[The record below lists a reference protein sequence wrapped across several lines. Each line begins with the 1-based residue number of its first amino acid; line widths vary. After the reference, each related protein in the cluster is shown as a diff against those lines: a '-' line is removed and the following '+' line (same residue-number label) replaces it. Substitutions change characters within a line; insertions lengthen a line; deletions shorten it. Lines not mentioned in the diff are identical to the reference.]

1 MAFRGLLLLAAVSA
15 GVAGAGCT
23 ATVRSGE
30 SPAGHDTVSAM
41 DARALAL
48 PNTDH
53 VEAPASTPPPA
64 PPSTPLPAPPS
75 TPAAD
80 RVVQLAASTPVRV
93 AAPRA
98 SRPVTPPPPPAPQ
111 VHRNFLT
118 SGDGTLHTGVGV
130 YADCTGRTPLTS
142 SEAAIAPCASGPT
155 YFVGHN
161 VGVFTPL
168 MHMTVGSTI
177 TYYDGSGAAHHW
189 RVVSVRDDH
198 ASASGVAAPTQADVV
213 AQFQT
218 CESYS
223 PSGQYDRIVDV
234 VIA

>member
-1 MAFRGLLLLAAVSA
+1 MAFRGLLLLAVASA
-15 GVAGAGCT
+15 GVAGAGST
-23 ATVRSGE
+23 AAVHTGE
-30 SPAGHDTVSAM
+30 RPADHDTVSAM
-41 DARALAL
+41 DTAALAV
-48 PNTDH
+48 PNADH
-53 VEAPASTPPPA
+53 VEAPASTP
-64 PPSTPLPAPPS
+64 LPAPTS
-75 TPAAD
+75 TPIPV
-80 RVVQLAASTPVRV
+80 RVVQQAASTPVRV

-98 SRPVTPPPPPAPQ
+98 PRPVTPPPPPPAPQ
-111 VHRNFLT
+111 LIRNALT

-142 SEAAIAPCASGPT
+142 LEAAIDPCTSGPT

-177 TYYDGSGAAHHW
+177 TYYDGSGAAHPW
-189 RVVSVRDDH
+189 RVVSVRDGH
-198 ASASGVAAPTQADVV
+198 PSADGVPAPTQADVV

-223 PSGQYDRIVDV
+223 PSGQYDRILDV
-234 VIA
+234 VSA

>member
-1 MAFRGLLLLAAVSA
+1 MAFRGLLLLAAGA
-15 GVAGAGCT
+15 GVAGAGFT
-23 ATVRSGE
+23 ATVHPGE
-30 SPAGHDTVSAM
+30 RAGHHTVGAM
-41 DARALAL
+41 DTGALAL
-48 PNTDH
+48 ANTDH

-64 PPSTPLPAPPS
+64 PAPTPRPALTSAPTS
-75 TPAAD
+75 VG
-80 RVVQLAASTPVRV
+80 VVQQAASTPVRV

-98 SRPVTPPPPPAPQ
+98 PRPATPPPPPPAPQ
-111 VHRNFLT
+111 VIRNSLT
-118 SGDGTLHTGVGV
+118 SGDGTLHTRVGV
-130 YADCTGRTPLTS
+130 YSDCTGGTPLTS
-142 SEAAIAPCASGPT
+142 SEAAIDPCMGGPT

-177 TYYDGSGAAHHW
+177 TYYDGSGAAHAW

-198 ASASGVAAPTQADVV
+198 PSATGVAAPTQADVV

-218 CESYS
+218 CETYS

-234 VIA
+234 VMA

>member
-1 MAFRGLLLLAAVSA
+1 MVVRGLLLLVVASA
-15 GVAGAGCT
+15 GVVGAGST
-23 ATVRSGE
+23 ATVHTGPRS
-30 SPAGHDTVSAM
+30 AGHDIVSAM
-41 DARALAL
+41 DTRALAL
-48 PNTDH
+48 PDTDR

-64 PPSTPLPAPPS
+64 PASTPVPVP
-75 TPAAD
+75 
-80 RVVQLAASTPVRV
+80 VVQLAASTPVRV
-93 AAPRA
+93 AAPRVP
-98 SRPVTPPPPPAPQ
+98 RPVTPPPPPLAPQ
-111 VHRNFLT
+111 VLRNSLT

-130 YADCTGRTPLTS
+130 YADCTGQTPLTS
-142 SEAAIAPCASGPT
+142 SEAAIDPCTSGPT

-168 MHMTVGSTI
+168 MHMTAGATI
-177 TYYDGSGAAHHW
+177 TYYDGSGTAHHW

-198 ASASGVAAPTQADVV
+198 ASATGVAAPTQADVV

-218 CESYS
+218 CETYS

>member
-1 MAFRGLLLLAAVSA
+1 MVFRGLLLLAAASA
-15 GVAGAGCT
+15 GVAGAVSS
-23 ATVRSGE
+23 ATVHTGERS
-30 SPAGHDTVSAM
+30 AGHDTVSAM
-41 DARALAL
+41 DTRALAL

-53 VEAPASTPPPA
+53 VEAPASTL
-64 PPSTPLPAPPS
+64 LPAPTS
-75 TPAAD
+75 TPVAVPVVQ
-80 RVVQLAASTPVRV
+80 VVQLAASIPVRV

-98 SRPVTPPPPPAPQ
+98 PRPVTPSPAPQ
-111 VHRNFLT
+111 VMRNSLT

-130 YADCTGRTPLTS
+130 YADCTGQTPLTS
-142 SEAAIAPCASGPT
+142 SEAAIDPCMSGPT

-177 TYYDGSGAAHHW
+177 TYHDGSGVAHHW

-198 ASASGVAAPTQADVV
+198 ASATGVAAPTQADVV

-218 CESYS
+218 CETYS
-223 PSGQYDRIVDV
+223 PSGQFDRIVDV
-234 VIA
+234 VTA

>member
-1 MAFRGLLLLAAVSA
+1 MAFRGLLLLAA
-15 GVAGAGCT
+15 AGAGLAGAGST
-23 ATVRSGE
+23 ATVHTGE
-30 SPAGHDTVSAM
+30 GPAGHDTVGAM
-41 DARALAL
+41 GTRALAL
-48 PNTDH
+48 PNTDR
-53 VEAPASTPPPA
+53 VEAPASTTPPPA
-64 PPSTPLPAPPS
+64 PTSTPVPVQ
-75 TPAAD
+75 
-80 RVVQLAASTPVRV
+80 VVQLAASAPVRI

-98 SRPVTPPPPPAPQ
+98 PRPVTPPPPPPAPQ
-111 VHRNFLT
+111 VLRNSLT

-130 YADCTGRTPLTS
+130 YDDCTGRTPLSS
-142 SEAAIAPCASGPT
+142 SEAAIDPCTSGPT

-177 TYYDGSGAAHHW
+177 TYHDGSGAAHLW

-198 ASASGVAAPTQADVV
+198 PSATGVAAPTQADVV

-218 CESYS
+218 CETYS